1 MKKKITKEELM
12 EQTKNILLVIGGT
25 LILAF
30 GTSIFIL
37 PFDLVTGGI
46 AGISII
52 INRILPF
59 EFITVDIIVTVLTWL
74 LFFMGLILLGRG
86 FAAKTLISSIVYP
99 IGVSL
104 FLKLAEP
111 SFLGGFF
118 CLTASKYADAS
129 IILAAL
135 LGGVCVGTGAAVTF
149 LGGGSTGGVDVI
161 AFTICKFVKKAKSS
175 VVFFIIDAAVVLGG
189 MFIIGDFV
197 LTLLGV
203 LSAFTSAL
211 MVDKVF
217 IGSSKSFIAQIITDR
232 YEEINRDIINM
243 NRGCSVIDITGGY
256 SGEKK
261 KMIMVSFTLN
271 QYAEIMNI
279 VHRNDK
285 TAFVT
290 IHQAHEIS
298 GEGWTR

>member
-12 EQTKNILLVIGGT
+12 EQTQNVFLVIGGT

-118 CLTASKYADAS
+118 
-129 IILAAL
+129 IL
-135 LGGVCVGTGAAVTF
+135 
-149 LGGGSTGGVDVI
+149 SP
-161 AFTICKFVKKAKSS
+161 
-175 VVFFIIDAAVVLGG
+175 
-189 MFIIGDFV
+189 
-197 LTLLGV
+197 
-203 LSAFTSAL
+203 
-211 MVDKVF
+211 
-217 IGSSKSFIAQIITDR
+217 
-232 YEEINRDIINM
+232 
-243 NRGCSVIDITGGY
+243 
-256 SGEKK
+256 
-261 KMIMVSFTLN
+261 
-271 QYAEIMNI
+271 
-279 VHRNDK
+279 
-285 TAFVT
+285 
-290 IHQAHEIS
+290 
-298 GEGWTR
+298 

>member
-1 MKKKITKEELM
+1 MKIKITKEELM
-12 EQTKNILLVIGGT
+12 EQTKNVLLVIGGT

-52 INRILPF
+52 INRVLPF
-59 EFITVDIIVTVLTWL
+59 EFITVDIIITVLTWL

>member
-161 AFTICKFVKKAKSS
+161 AFTICKFVKRAKSS